1 MSDDTVRPLS
11 PLWKNISDEV
21 PMPDMPP
28 ECAVIAELLPDAVRL
43 ACMRV
48 QDASVE
54 VLEAERP
61 FVKKAVEKRRREFSA
76 GRICARQTLRELGCA
91 DAPIVR
97 DQNGA
102 PLWPP
107 GIVGSITHSNTYAA
121 AVATERSS
129 LHGLGIDMETVSR
142 VSPAIAGKILT
153 APEQACLQR
162 HPDPSGR
169 QRLLALYFSAKEA
182 IYKCLHPLLQS
193 RIGFEDARIE
203 CEPDQRS
210 IKISLCPPIQ
220 SALPG
225 IERLRGRYCY
235 FDDTVC
241 TAVWLE
247 PEA

>member
-1 MSDDTVRPLS
+1 
-11 PLWKNISDEV
+11 
-21 PMPDMPP
+21 MPDMPA
-28 ECAVIAELLPDAVRL
+28 ECAVIGKLLPDYVHL

-48 QDASVE
+48 QDAAPDVF
-54 VLEAERP
+54 EAELP

-76 GRICARQTLRELGCA
+76 GRACARRALRELGCA
-91 DAPIVR
+91 DAPIVHN
-97 DQNGA
+97 QNGA

-121 AVATERSS
+121 AVAAKS
-129 LHGLGIDMETVSR
+129 LRARGLGIDMETVSR

-153 APEQACLQR
+153 ESEQACLQQQ
-162 HPDPSGR
+162 PNPSAR

-182 IYKCLHPLLQS
+182 IYKCLHPLFLC

-203 CEPDQRS
+203 CTPDHGR
-210 IKISLCPPIQ
+210 ITIYLCPRIQ
-220 SALPG
+220 SAIPG
-225 IERLRGRYCY
+225 VEHLHGRYCY
-235 FDDTVC
+235 FGDTVC

>member
-1 MSDDTVRPLS
+1 
-11 PLWKNISDEV
+11 
-21 PMPDMPP
+21 MPDMPP
-28 ECAVIAELLPDAVRL
+28 ECAAIAELFPGYVRL

-48 QDASVE
+48 QDAAPD

-61 FVKKAVEKRRREFSA
+61 FVKKAVEKRRCEFSA
-76 GRICARQTLRELGCA
+76 GRTCARQVLRELGCA
-91 DAPIVR
+91 DAPIVQ

-121 AVATERSS
+121 AVAADSS
-129 LHGLGIDMETVSR
+129 QARGLGIDMETVSR

-153 APEQACLQR
+153 EPEKVCLQN
-162 HPDPSGR
+162 HPDPFAQ

-193 RIGFEDARIE
+193 RIGFEDAFIE
-203 CEPDQRS
+203 CAPDQCS
-210 IKISLCPPIQ
+210 IKISLCPRIQ
-220 SALPG
+220 SAVPG
-225 IERLRGRYCY
+225 VEHVYGCYCY